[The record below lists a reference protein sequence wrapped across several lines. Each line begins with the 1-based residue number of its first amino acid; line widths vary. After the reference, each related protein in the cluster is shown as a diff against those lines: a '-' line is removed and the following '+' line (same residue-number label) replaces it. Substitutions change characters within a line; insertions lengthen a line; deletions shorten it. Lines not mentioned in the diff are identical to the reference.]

1 MGMNMTGTVEIN
13 ELRLYA
19 RHGVMEQERTVGN
32 EFTVSVHL
40 RYPMH
45 RAILDDEL
53 DGTLNYAEA
62 VEVIR
67 REMSVPSALL
77 EHVAGRIH
85 SALISRWP
93 LIEGGM
99 IRVAKITP
107 PIPAQMR
114 DVAVRIDF

>member
-13 ELRLYA
+13 ELRLFA
-19 RHGVMEQERTVGN
+19 HHGVMEQERIVGN
-32 EFTVSVHL
+32 EFTVTVHL

-45 RAILDDEL
+45 KAIHDDNL

-62 VEVIR
+62 VEVIC
-67 REMSVPSALL
+67 REMSMPSALL

-85 SALISRWP
+85 VALTDRWP

-99 IRVAKITP
+99 IRIAKVTP
-107 PIPAQMR
+107 PIPAQMK